1 LRHFDDL
8 TTTPTNREA
17 RSVAMCYS
25 NLPHAPVLQRRVAT
39 AALSRV
45 ATQGVAT
52 SRCNSSTLASCNTRR
67 CNVALQQ
74 QHSREL
80 QHKALQRRVAT
91 AALSRVAT
99 QGVELQHQ
107 PRPKSDARRRAEA
120 EAEAAPGCSHAPRQ
134 ARRAAVP
141 STGCAAGNRARR
153 ATGLRGATRSSAAR
167 FGPVPLFPSPSVRR
181 AQGGSQ
187 CARLRPTGRGR
198 AVAWQH

>member
-80 QHKALQRRVAT
+80 QHKALNSNTYRGRRAT
-91 AALSRVAT
+91 RAA
-99 QGVELQHQ
+99 E
-107 PRPKSDARRRAEA
+107 AEA

-167 FGPVPLFPSPSVRR
+167 FGPVPLFQSPSVRR